1 MTNDKNVKNLKLH
14 VSEREG
20 LVQYSNIAI
29 ISHSPEEVVL
39 DFAQTL
45 PGKEEA
51 EVVSRIVMTPRNA
64 KMLLK
69 ALENNIQ
76 TYEENFGPLITSND
90 EKGPHIH

>member
-1 MTNDKNVKNLKLH
+1 MSTEKNVKNLKIHLP
-14 VSEREG
+14 EG
-20 LVQYSNIAI
+20 EDIVHYSNIAI

-51 EVVSRIVMTPRNA
+51 HIVSRIIMTPRNA

-76 TYEENFGPLITSND
+76 TYEENFGPLMLPQ
-90 EKGPHIH
+90 EKDNIH

>member
-1 MTNDKNVKNLKLH
+1 MPDKNVKNIKIHLP
-14 VSEREG
+14 EG
-20 LVQYSNIAI
+20 EGIVHYSNVAI

-51 EVVSRIVMTPRNA
+51 QVVSRIVMTPRNA

-69 ALENNIQ
+69 ALESNIK
-76 TYEENFGPLITSND
+76 TYEENFGPLVLPQD
-90 EKGPHIH
+90 KDQHIH

>member
-1 MTNDKNVKNLKLH
+1 MAEKNVKNIKIHLP
-14 VSEREG
+14 EG
-20 LVQYSNIAI
+20 DDIVHYANIAI

-51 EVVSRIVMTPRNA
+51 QVVSRVVMTPRNA

-69 ALENNIQ
+69 ALENNIK
-76 TYEENFGPLITSND
+76 TYEENFGLLVFPQ
-90 EKGPHIH
+90 EKDQHIH

>member
-1 MTNDKNVKNLKLH
+1 MSTEKNVKNLKIHLP
-14 VSEREG
+14 EG
-20 LVQYSNIAI
+20 EDVVHYSNIAI

-39 DFAQTL
+39 DFAQSL

-51 EVVSRIVMTPRNA
+51 HIVSRVIMTPRNA

-76 TYEENFGPLITSND
+76 TYEENFGPLMLPQ
-90 EKGPHIH
+90 EKDHIH